1 MASYKEVYNIL
12 LLSSLQA
19 MTVKIFMKFVKP
31 IGGAAMT
38 LLGNMLLNAFLYPGD
53 LVRRKIGMT
62 VEEDGGMLRSIVNM
76 IVWGT
81 LVLLIWFQ
89 FFA

>member
-1 MASYKEVYNIL
+1 
-12 LLSSLQA
+12 
-19 MTVKIFMKFVKP
+19 
-31 IGGAAMT
+31 MT

>member
-1 MASYKEVYNIL
+1 
-12 LLSSLQA
+12 
-19 MTVKIFMKFVKP
+19 MTK
-31 IGGAAMT
+31 
-38 LLGNMLLNAFLYPGD
+38 LGQMLLNAFLYPGD
-53 LVRRKIGMT
+53 LVRRKVGMT

-81 LVLLIWFQ
+81 LVLLVWFQ